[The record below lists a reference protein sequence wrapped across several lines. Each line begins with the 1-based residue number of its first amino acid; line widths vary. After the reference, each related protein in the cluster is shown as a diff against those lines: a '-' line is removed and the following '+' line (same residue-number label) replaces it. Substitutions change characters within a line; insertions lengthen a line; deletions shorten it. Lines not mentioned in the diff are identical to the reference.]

1 LALLQIIQRDEAPP
15 EARDEVVALAVE
27 LPSIEVRDLFERFLP
42 PERRAKRLGT
52 VINAE
57 ELLAMAADA
66 ERGRQLF
73 FRDGGATCK
82 SCHRA
87 NGQGETLGP
96 DLSQIGKKYAPRDLL
111 THLLEPSK
119 LIEPKYVAYVLE
131 STDGRVWTGLL
142 VERTETEVLL
152 RTAQNQPIRLKTD
165 EIEVLVPQPKSLMPE
180 LLLRDL
186 TPQQAA
192 DLLAYLS
199 SLRAETAAA
208 PPTGE

>member
-1 LALLQIIQRDEAPP
+1 LELVERGAAPP
-15 EARDEVVALAVE
+15 EARDEIVALALE
-27 LPSIEVRDLFERFLP
+27 QPSIEVRDLFERFLP

-52 VINAE
+52 VVNAE
-57 ELLAMAADA
+57 SLLALAADV

-82 SCHRA
+82 SCHRV

-96 DLSQIGKKYAPRDLL
+96 DLSQIGKKYPPRELL

-119 LIEPKYVAYVLE
+119 FIEPKYVAHVLE

-152 RTAQNQPIRLKTD
+152 RTAQNQPIRLATD

-199 SLRAETAAA
+199 SLRTEAVAA
-208 PPTGE
+208 PAGE